1 MLQGAGTALDPYLIT
16 SLAELRTEITNADAY
31 YKVTQDLDTIGT
43 EWEKEWE
50 QCTIACKQL
59 DFNYKKL
66 ANLLCKQGH
75 HIFLFAET
83 VAAIVIKNAKFYNIE
98 NSAALFC
105 RTWSGGLT
113 YVNLSLLTIINS
125 SFLVKWNA
133 NKTVS
138 DDASSAP
145 YGLLG
150 FNVAFV
156 DNCVFDLKIFG
167 TTTYIIRSVSSVNR
181 CHFKISGD
189 FTLNKHRMYT
199 TSQIQSYIFT
209 LFVFSQNTQKIYVTG
224 DAKITLN
231 TSLSSADMYLF
242 ANPYNLDLSKQ
253 NQRAHFLYCY
263 FAAKIELTAPNATNY
278 IHFTRYQTTETM
290 TPCSFYITENID
302 VVEGIMLY
310 TQDTEFSK
318 VYAVTDMQ
326 ARDYE
331 YLDELGF
338 DLVEVT

>member
-1 MLQGAGTALDPYLIT
+1 MLQGTGTELDPFLIT
-16 SLAELRTEITNADAY
+16 NLAELRTEITNADAY

-66 ANLLCKQGH
+66 SNLLCKQGH
-75 HIFLFAET
+75 HVFVFAET

-105 RTWSGGLT
+105 RKWSGGLT

-133 NKTVS
+133 NKTNA

-167 TTTYIIRSVSSVNR
+167 TTTYIIRSASSVNR
-181 CHFKISGD
+181 CHFKISGN
-189 FTLNKHRMYT
+189 FTLNKHRMST
-199 TSQIQSYIFT
+199 AHQIQDYIFT

-231 TSLSSADMYLF
+231 TSQSSADMYLF
-242 ANPYNLDLSKQ
+242 ANPYNSSLSEQ

-290 TPCSFYITENID
+290 PPCSFYITENID
-302 VVEGIMLY
+302 VVDGIMLY

-318 VYAVTDMQ
+318 VYAVTDLQ
-326 ARDYE
+326 ARDYA

>member
-1 MLQGAGTALDPYLIT
+1 MLQGAGTALDPFLIT
-16 SLAELRTEITNADAY
+16 NLSELRTEVTNADAY
-31 YKVTQDLDTIGT
+31 YKVTQDLDVIGT

-66 ANLLCKQGH
+66 SNLLCKQGH
-75 HIFLFAET
+75 HVFVFAKT

-105 RTWSGGLT
+105 RIWSGGLT
-113 YVNLSLLTIINS
+113 YGGLSLLTIINS
-125 SFLVKWNA
+125 SFLVKWAA

-145 YGLLG
+145 YGILG
-150 FNVAFV
+150 FYNAFV

-181 CHFKISGD
+181 CHFKISGN

-199 TSQIQSYIFT
+199 STNVQDYIFT

-231 TSLSSADMYLF
+231 TSQSSADMYLF
-242 ANPYNLDLSKQ
+242 ANPHNSGLSLQ
-253 NQRAHFLYCY
+253 NARAHFLYCY

-290 TPCSFYITENID
+290 PPCSFYVTENID

-310 TQDTEFSK
+310 TQDREFSK
-318 VYAVTDMQ
+318 VYAVTDLQ
-326 ARDYE
+326 ARDYA